1 MKEFGQVES
10 KIGQVESNM
19 NVKIGQVESKIMEEF
34 KSEIGKVDVKM
45 NQIIAM
51 LKPRD
56 V

>member
-1 MKEFGQVES
+1 MKKFGQVES
-10 KIGQVESNM
+10 KIMEEFKSE
-19 NVKIGQVESKIMEEF
+19 IGQVESKIMEEF

>member
-10 KIGQVESNM
+10 
-19 NVKIGQVESKIMEEF
+19 KIGQVESKIMEEF

-51 LKPRD
+51 LEPRD
-56 V
+56 G